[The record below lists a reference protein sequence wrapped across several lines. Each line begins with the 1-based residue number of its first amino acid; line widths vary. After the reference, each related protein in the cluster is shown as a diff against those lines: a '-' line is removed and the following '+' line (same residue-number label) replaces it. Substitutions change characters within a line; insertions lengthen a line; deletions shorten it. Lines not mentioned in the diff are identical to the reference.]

1 MFRENLETSASGD
14 LLSVTTTENPS
25 STPEEKAPTS
35 AKGEMT
41 TGGNRDTAFTLFS
54 TSYLEVPLVNTI
66 FMWELPANPL

>member
-25 STPEEKAPTS
+25 STPEEKA
-35 AKGEMT
+35 KEEMT